1 MTIRP
6 FLLTFLLVI
15 RLLTSQAQE
24 TRPFTIGWFGG
35 VGRSGP
41 REPETVYITSPAE
54 ALVIWQEAKIS
65 GSAGMRLEAH
75 LGGNATLR
83 LDIAYN
89 DRGYLA
95 NARRSLAGGPFVE
108 STTRLR
114 LGYLSVP
121 LTARIPLHQ
130 GAAFV
135 YVHGGGILDRLLW
148 TSSNPNDLSTAPY
161 APWGLAYLFGL
172 GASYP
177 YAGDSRGYFELGF
190 TRAISDY
197 RPGQSW
203 QPQALSLSVGW
214 ML

>member
-1 MTIRP
+1 MTIRT
-6 FLLTFLLVI
+6 FLLAFLLVI

-24 TRPFTIGWFGG
+24 TRPFTVGWFGG
-35 VGRSGP
+35 VGRVGP
-41 REPETVYITSPAE
+41 RAPETVYLLSPTESA
-54 ALVIWQEAKIS
+54 VIWQEAKIS
-65 GSAGMRLEAH
+65 GTAGMRLEAH
-75 LGGNATLR
+75 LGENATLR
-83 LDIAYN
+83 LDIAFA

-114 LGYLSVP
+114 LGYLSLPV
-121 LTARIPLHQ
+121 TARLPLHH
-130 GAAFV
+130 GVAFV
-135 YVHGGGILDRLLW
+135 YIHGGGIAECLLW
-148 TSSNPNDLSTAPY
+148 TSSNPNDLSSAPY
-161 APWGLAYLFGL
+161 APWGLAYLIGL

-190 TRAISDY
+190 TRAISEY
-197 RPGQSW
+197 RPGQGW